1 MNDYMHGW
9 MNRNVGRLAR
19 TNVLEVVFSGDDVDV
34 DDVDDIDMEL
44 LTLGAQELSD
54 APLLIARDD

>member
-1 MNDYMHGW
+1 

-19 TNVLEVVFSGDDVDV
+19 TNVLEVVFSGDDVD
-34 DDVDDIDMEL
+34 DVDIEL

-54 APLLIARDD
+54 APLLITRDD